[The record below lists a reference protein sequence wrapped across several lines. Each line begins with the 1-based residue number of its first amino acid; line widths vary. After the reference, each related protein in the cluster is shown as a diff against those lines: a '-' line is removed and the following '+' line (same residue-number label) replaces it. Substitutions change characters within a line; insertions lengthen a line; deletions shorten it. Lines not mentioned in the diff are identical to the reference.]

1 VSTPRANANQA
12 LYLARILLHSW
23 RQARDEQD
31 LPAAALD
38 QAFLPGVRGHLIH
51 AYGWFLLE
59 ITGNEMPEDS
69 RAQACCAELPALPPG
84 KAVPGEVREF
94 EQLERDGWLAQLL
107 AEPSAAQQVARTRD
121 NLASPAVEAPDFTQ
135 AQEWAERLDATME
148 RMRDSLEES

>member
-1 VSTPRANANQA
+1 MNTPRANANQA

-23 RQARDEQD
+23 RRCRDEQD
-31 LPAAALD
+31 FPAAALN
-38 QAFLPGVRGHLIH
+38 QAFLPGVRGHLLH

-69 RAQACCAELPALPPG
+69 RAPACCAELPALPPG

-107 AEPSAAQQVARTRD
+107 AQPSAAPPAARSRD
-121 NLASPAVEAPDFTQ
+121 NLASPTVETPDLAQ
-135 AQEWAERLDATME
+135 AEEWAKRLDTTME
-148 RMRDSLEES
+148 RMRDSLDES